1 MQMTQPANN
10 SKNASDHCCDHFLC
24 FNYKSS
30 KWLIFQIEI
39 NKKHNFW
46 KISYHS
52 CFGTN
57 DNKTSVIERKETT
70 NFELLILLLSEVLH
84 VC

>member
-1 MQMTQPANN
+1 MLEKT
-10 SKNASDHCCDHFLC
+10 
-24 FNYKSS
+24 
-30 KWLIFQIEI
+30 LIFRIEI

-52 CFGTN
+52 WFGTH
-57 DNKTSVIERKETT
+57 DDKTSVIEQTT
-70 NFELLILLLSEVLH
+70 NFELLILLLSDVLH